1 VHVCLQTFLGCEEGQ
16 EERAEKVMVKSAR
29 KRITD
34 MHYEERL
41 TCIIKYYAKQLGQ
54 KINKTQA
61 KQAPMTREQFLEV
74 TEEE

>member
-1 VHVCLQTFLGCEEGQ
+1 VSVYLQTFFRCEEGQ
-16 EERAEKVMVKSAR
+16 KERAEKVMVKSVR
-29 KRITD
+29 KRIID

-61 KQAPMTREQFLEV
+61 RQAPMTREQFLEV